1 MEAARME
8 VRTYQAQAHTFADYW
23 KSDKLKD
30 EKFNQLIYPVM
41 GLAEEAG
48 EVVGKFAKAYR
59 DCNGEITK
67 ERREEIAK
75 ELGDVCW
82 FAAEICTNLNLD
94 LESVMEWNI
103 AKLAD
108 RRNRN
113 VIHGSGDNR

>member
-8 VRTYQAQAHTFADYW
+8 VRTYQAQAHTFADYLN
-23 KSDKLKD
+23 KQKD
-30 EKFNQLIYPVM
+30 EKFNQFIYPVM

-48 EVVGKFAKAYR
+48 EVAGKFAKAYR
-59 DCNGEITK
+59 DYNGEITK
-67 ERREEIAK
+67 EKREEIAK

-82 FAAEICTNLNLD
+82 FVAEICTNLNLD

-103 AKLAD
+103 EKLTD